1 MGDMER
7 IRLVTLGGT
16 GVGKS
21 AIVKRFLFN
30 TYPEK
35 HKPTVEDLYNQEY
48 DIGPTT
54 LKVDLLDTGKKDYI
68 GTKKLTL
75 EPQILIF
82 FCQLTSV

>member
-1 MGDMER
+1 MGDLER

-35 HKPTVEDLYNQEY
+35 HRPTVEDLYSKEFSV
-48 DIGPTT
+48 GSVT
-54 LKVDLLDTGKKDYI
+54 LKVDFLDTTGWFRNI
-68 GTKKLTL
+68 IQG
-75 EPQILIF
+75 F
-82 FCQLTSV
+82 